1 MNFSD
6 NGRNR
11 SDNSRVETIVIINS
25 VLNAPL
31 ILISIVGNALVLLA
45 IFRTPSIHSTS
56 MIMLASLAF
65 SDLLVGLLAQPLFI
79 ADEITSLTTQNPIL
93 YRLSAM
99 IGFFVTGVSLGTITA
114 ISVDRV
120 LALHYHMRYAIIV
133 TNTRVK
139 YTVGAIWLVMFLS
152 FGFYLW
158 DKYVFHL
165 MAGVFSAVCIIIC
178 TVSYAKIY
186 RIVRVHQQLINI
198 QHNAVENEN
207 DGNKMQLSRVKKS
220 AMSTFIFYICMLF
233 CYFPAFVLLTL
244 FGTLHVTWNREWT
257 FSSTLTFMNSA
268 INPFLYCWRLRELR
282 EAIVKT
288 TKQLFHP
295 PNEN

>member
-1 MNFSD
+1 MNLSD

-11 SDNSRVETIVIINS
+11 SDHSRTETIVIINS

-31 ILISIVGNALVLLA
+31 IIISIVGNALVLLA

-56 MIMLASLAF
+56 MIMLTSLAF
-65 SDLLVGLLAQPLFI
+65 SDLLVGLLAHPLFI

-152 FGFYLW
+152 LGFYL
-158 DKYVFHL
+158 
-165 MAGVFSAVCIIIC
+165 
-178 TVSYAKIY
+178 
-186 RIVRVHQQLINI
+186 
-198 QHNAVENEN
+198 
-207 DGNKMQLSRVKKS
+207 
-220 AMSTFIFYICMLF
+220 
-233 CYFPAFVLLTL
+233 
-244 FGTLHVTWNREWT
+244 
-257 FSSTLTFMNSA
+257 
-268 INPFLYCWRLRELR
+268 
-282 EAIVKT
+282 
-288 TKQLFHP
+288 
-295 PNEN
+295 

>member
-6 NGRNR
+6 NRRNS
-11 SDNSRVETIVIINS
+11 SDHSRVETIVIINS
-25 VLNAPL
+25 VLNVPL
-31 ILISIVGNALVLLA
+31 ILVSIVGNALVLLA

-99 IGFFVTGVSLGTITA
+99 IGFFVAGVSLGTITA

-152 FGFYLW
+152 LGFYLW

-220 AMSTFIFYICMLF
+220 AMSTFVFYIKRTSFSNWHFTLLLKVNYLTHTCMSKMSIKS
-233 CYFPAFVLLTL
+233 C
-244 FGTLHVTWNREWT
+244 
-257 FSSTLTFMNSA
+257 
-268 INPFLYCWRLRELR
+268 
-282 EAIVKT
+282 
-288 TKQLFHP
+288 
-295 PNEN
+295 

>member
-1 MNFSD
+1 MNLSD

-11 SDNSRVETIVIINS
+11 SDHSRTETIVIINS

-31 ILISIVGNALVLLA
+31 ILISIVGNVLVLLA

-56 MIMLASLAF
+56 MIMLTSLAF

-79 ADEITSLTTQNPIL
+79 TDEITSLTARNPIL

-99 IGFFVTGVSLGTITA
+99 TGFFVAGVSLGTITA

-139 YTVGAIWLVMFLS
+139 YTVGAIWFAMFLYL
-152 FGFYLW
+152 GFYLW
-158 DKYVFHL
+158 DKYVFHS
-165 MAGVFSAVCIIIC
+165 MAGALSAVCIIIC

-186 RIVRVHQQLINI
+186 RIVRVHQQQINI
-198 QHNAVENEN
+198 QHNAVENKN
-207 DGNKMQLSRVKKS
+207 DGSKMHLSRVKKS
-220 AMSTFIFYICMLF
+220 ATSTFIFYICMLL
-233 CYFPAFVLLTL
+233 CYFPGFVLMTL
-244 FGTLHVTWNREWT
+244 FGTLHVPWKPEWT
-257 FSSTLTFMNSA
+257 FFLNFMVHER
-268 INPFLYCWRLRELR
+268 C
-282 EAIVKT
+282 
-288 TKQLFHP
+288 H
-295 PNEN
+295 